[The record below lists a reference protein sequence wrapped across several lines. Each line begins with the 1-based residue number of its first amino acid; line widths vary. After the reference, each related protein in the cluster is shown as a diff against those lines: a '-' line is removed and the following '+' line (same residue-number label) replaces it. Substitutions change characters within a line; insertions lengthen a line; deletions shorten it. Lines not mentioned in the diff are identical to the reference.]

1 MFRKIRSNRPPDRTV
16 PVELYHEFR
25 PYLVLLRRRIVRLLK
40 AYPKHVFVLMVIL
53 VIFSVLYSFGV
64 LSLND
69 KKEVKAV
76 VLSNR
81 EKSRKPSYSINDGLS
96 RISTTGAKLKK
107 TLEIRKQVDSV
118 LDRETLKRADSA
130 FLEAK
135 LEELRKL
142 R

>member
-1 MFRKIRSNRPPDRTV
+1 
-16 PVELYHEFR
+16 
-25 PYLVLLRRRIVRLLK
+25 
-40 AYPKHVFVLMVIL
+40 MVIL

>member
-1 MFRKIRSNRPPDRTV
+1 MFRKIRSNRAPDRTV

-25 PYLVLLRRRIVRLLK
+25 PYLILLRRRMVRQLK
-40 AYPKHVFVLMVIL
+40 TYPKQVFVLMVIL
-53 VIFSVLYSFGV
+53 VIFSVLYSFDV

-76 VLSNR
+76 VFINR
-81 EKSRKPSYSINDGLS
+81 EKSSKPSYSINDGLS
-96 RISTTGAKLKK
+96 RISTTGAKLRK

-118 LDRETLKRADSA
+118 LDRKTLNSADSA